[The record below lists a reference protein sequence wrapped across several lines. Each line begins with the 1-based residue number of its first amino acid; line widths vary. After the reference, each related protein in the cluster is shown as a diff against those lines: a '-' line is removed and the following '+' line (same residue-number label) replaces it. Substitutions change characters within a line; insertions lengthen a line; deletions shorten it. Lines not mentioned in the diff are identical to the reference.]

1 MTHPISYIIFGLF
14 LLFTY
19 KVCDKYQWIGN
30 LLKTTAKYLF
40 FFMWPI
46 IFFTTSLLYYGK
58 HSEGMALLFAILGI
72 VTSVAAVVV
81 ASNDPGKTYRA
92 IKAFISRF
100 F

>member
-1 MTHPISYIIFGLF
+1 MANPLSYIVFGVF
-14 LLFTY
+14 VWG
-19 KVCDKYQWIGN
+19 VCKLCEKYQLVGVAVRGV
-30 LLKTTAKYLF
+30 LRYLF
-40 FFMWPI
+40 CFMWPI

-58 HSEGMALLFAILGI
+58 RSEGMALLFAILGV

-92 IKAFISRF
+92 IRAFISRF

>member
-40 FFMWPI
+40 FLYVADHFFYHIAI
-46 IFFTTSLLYYGK
+46 IL
-58 HSEGMALLFAILGI
+58 
-72 VTSVAAVVV
+72 
-81 ASNDPGKTYRA
+81 R
-92 IKAFISRF
+92 KAFRGHSAATRDSWHCYFCGGGCCCIE
-100 F
+100 